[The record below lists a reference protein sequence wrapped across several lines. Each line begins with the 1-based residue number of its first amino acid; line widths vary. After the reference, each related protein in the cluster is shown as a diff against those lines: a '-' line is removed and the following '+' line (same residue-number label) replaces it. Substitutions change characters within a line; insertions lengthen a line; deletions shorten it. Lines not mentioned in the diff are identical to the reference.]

1 MVALNFPTSP
11 TDGQK
16 YNGYIWDSAIT
27 AWTRESQD
35 ALQPVETSATAP
47 ASAVDGQMWW
57 NTTDG
62 QLYVYYDDGSS
73 SQWVAASGGAVS
85 ISNTAPSGHN
95 GQLWWNTDNGEMFIY
110 YDDGDSQAWVSAGGP
125 QVTIQAT
132 PPAGY
137 DGQLWIDSTDGSMY
151 AYYTPPGG
159 GDSNWIGTISRSGGI
174 LQVVSTTKTDLFT
187 SSSTSFVDVTGLS
200 VSITPRSTSSKIF
213 VMVQTNVAG
222 DSSSYQAI
230 QLVRDSTA
238 INIGDAAGSRTRASY
253 MSYNGGTTDGE
264 NYYGAANVHLSFLDS
279 PSTTSTTT
287 YKVQAKTN
295 TSNLKINA
303 SGADSDSAIYGRMAS
318 TITAIE
324 VAG

>member
-16 YNGYIWDSAIT
+16 YNGYIWDAAIT

-47 ASAVDGQMWW
+47 VSAVDGQMWW

-159 GDSNWIGTISRSGGI
+159 GDSNWIGTVSRSGGV
-174 LQVVSTTKTDLFT
+174 LQVVSTTKTDVFSESVANNT
-187 SSSTSFVDVTGLS
+187 FGSTVPGLTVD
-200 VSITPRSTSSKIF
+200 ITPRSTSSKMHITGSINVDGFSVTGF
-213 VMVQTNVAG
+213 VVYRG
-222 DSSSYQAI
+222 
-230 QLVRDSTA
+230 STPLA
-238 INIGDAAGSRTRASY
+238 VGDAAGSRTPLTA
-253 MSYNGGTTDGE
+253 G
-264 NYYGAANVHLSFLDS
+264 NVPNFSNNFVETIPINFLDS
-279 PSTTSTTT
+279 PNTTSTVT
-287 YKVQAKTN
+287 YSIK
-295 TSNLKINA
+295 LWNA
-303 SGADSDSAIYGRMAS
+303 SSATRTLYLNRSQTDTDTASFSRYAS
-318 TITAIE
+318 TITVSEI
-324 VAG
+324 AG